1 MLFTLVE
8 PGAVLGS
15 IGVDC
20 RPADGCSSSSRAHT
34 TSPSWSAG
42 SSPAVDHRSQRRPA
56 ARAEDLGSARPR
68 GRRVLARTRRA
79 AQRSIASTLARGCS
93 TRSSVS
99 PASARSGTSRA
110 KARAR
115 PSRSTRTRATK
126 RRLPTAREYELRE
139 SGPALLLGRSFVW
152 FARVSEA
159 VTTSTLSADVVAAR
173 ANIVADRLTIP
184 ESGPHESRWYSCGIS
199 VAATAAACA
208 GSGALPI
215 LIVGCGAGIWTS
227 ACKCLQAAHPD
238 DPAVWQGPCENL

>member
-1 MLFTLVE
+1 MLEQLASAHDQSQLVRRI
-8 PGAVLGS
+8 V
-15 IGVDC
+15 
-20 RPADGCSSSSRAHT
+20 SR
-34 TSPSWSAG
+34 S
-42 SSPAVDHRSQRRPA
+42 
-56 ARAEDLGSARPR
+56 
-68 GRRVLARTRRA
+68 
-79 AQRSIASTLARGCS
+79 
-93 TRSSVS
+93 RSSVS
-99 PASARSGTSRA
+99 AASSSPCGGSGFSSTTRTSSARPNA
-110 KARAR
+110 
-115 PSRSTRTRATK
+115 PRSAALDRIDTRAWVFYALECFPSIRSQWNESGKGASEAESVDEDQSDEAPPANSPRVRT
-126 RRLPTAREYELRE
+126 RE

-173 ANIVADRLTIP
+173 ANICRSSHDP